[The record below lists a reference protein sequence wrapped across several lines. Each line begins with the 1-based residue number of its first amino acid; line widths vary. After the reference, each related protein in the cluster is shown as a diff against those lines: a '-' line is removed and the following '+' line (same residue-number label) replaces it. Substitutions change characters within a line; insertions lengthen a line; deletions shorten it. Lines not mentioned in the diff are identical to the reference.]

1 MVIGSDELEKLAE
14 DSFKDRRIGGTI
26 YCGGCGYNLKTL
38 PYLYQCPE
46 CGQEYNARPLVM
58 KGIFLPQNT
67 SPPFV
72 DMAAVV
78 FCGPIAFFLIDG
90 STQPF
95 EPAGFVMGILAAV
108 MTVVYLGICI
118 RRSRVM
124 IKTRSILRRIR
135 RFERELAE
143 SDND

>member
-1 MVIGSDELEKLAE
+1 MVIGSDELERLADE
-14 DSFKDRRIGGTI
+14 SFKDRRIGGTV

-38 PYLYQCPE
+38 PYMYQCPE

-58 KGIFLPQNT
+58 KGIFLPLNI

-78 FCGPIAFFLIDG
+78 LCGPIAFFLIDG
-90 STQPF
+90 ATQPF
-95 EPAGFVMGILAAV
+95 EPAGFAMGVFAAIL
-108 MTVVYLGICI
+108 TVVYFGICI
-118 RRSRVM
+118 NRWRAL
-124 IKTRSILRRIR
+124 IKTRVILHRIR
-135 RFERELAE
+135 RYEEELDG

>member
-1 MVIGSDELEKLAE
+1 MVISSDELERLADDAYKE
-14 DSFKDRRIGGTI
+14 RRIGGTI

-58 KGIFLPQNT
+58 KGIFLPQIT

-90 STQPF
+90 ATQPF
-95 EPAGFVMGILAAV
+95 EPAGFVMGLCAAILA
-108 MTVVYLGICI
+108 VVYFGICI
-118 RRSRVM
+118 RRWRTL
-124 IKTRSILRRIR
+124 IKTHVILRRIR
-135 RFERELAE
+135 QFERDLAG